1 MHDKAWRIG
10 GRLVYLALHHR
21 SAGVNCGS
29 PRTSDDATFPTHA
42 SRPPILRGR
51 RSVAR
56 GSTSPRPNSAR
67 LNRTQQQRESECRQ
81 KLLHWGCLAI
91 ISSHQACGG
100 RHSSAPSPPCKDG
113 RTLSS
118 LRSISNCKPAAC
130 VSGVRMMRRIRFD
143 PTATQFAGR
152 SGLVTGMEPLSTYA
166 TSSIFSEPGVNMRDL
181 FAEDVRASFRR
192 ANKFASIERR
202 AKKRCGRPLRTKDGR
217 EGLVGRRQ

>member
-1 MHDKAWRIG
+1 MNHIRAVALARHTSKRVGNGFLRRRDLLSQEREPFAMHDKAWRIG

-100 RHSSAPSPPCKDG
+100 RPSSAPSPPCKDG

-130 VSGVRMMRRIRFD
+130 VSGARMMRRIRFD
-143 PTATQFAGR
+143 
-152 SGLVTGMEPLSTYA
+152 
-166 TSSIFSEPGVNMRDL
+166 
-181 FAEDVRASFRR
+181 
-192 ANKFASIERR
+192 
-202 AKKRCGRPLRTKDGR
+202 
-217 EGLVGRRQ
+217 RRQPNSQVVPI